1 MSLVPSNKN
10 NPCPICEDATGKCRQ
25 GQEDPDYWQCMLYAD
40 ARKGEIH
47 NGFKCIGHTRDRLWG
62 QFKLVTSQEWS
73 DQQRLDWQRENQ
85 RRQQQKAK
93 ADDERRRRSLSA
105 EERHEQYTQLLGEL
119 SLHPDDRADLVR
131 RGFTDVQIELCGFK
145 SIERYQRLQSCYS
158 ELLPGVSRGDRLIMA
173 NAGYL
178 CPVRNIDGLIVACQL
193 RLRTL
198 PTTESSRYR
207 WLSGDGQVLHLFPEG
222 CKSEG
227 ELPLAVHFPQHSLKR
242 GIGLCEGTGA
252 KPFLAAQRLG
262 IPFIGAAGG
271 LFASSQR
278 LLEIYLERLNCDRR
292 QEIIIP
298 IDGGDILNNQVL
310 ARWHRVVA
318 LVQKLGHSVKVAW
331 WGQLTK
337 NHPDIDELAS
347 LEAIEFITTKTFW
360 DIVNH
365 TKQQAERDEKLRQER
380 LKLEAEEAIYQSL
393 TTIQEKPWKEVNQE
407 LIDLE
412 GLGLEPGAIY
422 IVSSAKGTGKTKGLI
437 PIVGQYDSVLAWF
450 NRIALGREECNRIGL
465 SWKDELSVD
474 KGRKRGF
481 CSDSAP
487 QFAPHILGADGM
499 FLADECD
506 QVFNHNFG
514 DTCNK
519 DGKRPLIL
527 ATLQAHVDAAIAG
540 GGIALF
546 MSADVA
552 QKEIDYI
559 KALAP
564 EGCPV
569 RVIVNHYKPAKGDL
583 YFDLSPSPD
592 ARIEML
598 LADLEEDVPCFV
610 IDDIKNGVRGCKSIA
625 EYIRT
630 VHPEWASQII
640 EINSDTSGAP
650 EIIEF
655 LKSINEAS
663 KRVRLICCS
672 PSVVSG
678 ISIEN
683 GRFADG
689 VYGFFNGVLS
699 INEICQAIARVRG
712 ANAINIWAAQQG
724 LIYAAN
730 RATDPREIKSWYHR
744 NYEAN
749 CKHILGF
756 GVEYNPIIGE
766 WNSPH
771 FELYCKNAA
780 YRNLCME
787 KLRER
792 LYKRL
797 EQEGY
802 MIRAIAPSDSDMVKN
817 GLKQSWS
824 GIELAHA
831 KAIANAKIL
840 SDEELKIFQN
850 ASKQPTP
857 EEKLDLEKTF
867 LLKSFGQELIDA
879 TVFEHEE
886 SGEILTGFAA
896 MALKNE
902 RGVYRNQLEAFYL
915 LQSDL
920 GEAIAK
926 DLAEERK
933 QEAHGEG
940 RFCGDLR
947 WRTRQR
953 KAREFLGLHQFLDP
967 EKQWEPR
974 HYAELV
980 EKAKGNAGL
989 IKDTLNLSV
998 EKISGGQIFGEFI
1011 QQIGLSLQ
1019 KEWAPTQP
1027 GQKRFKLRRIDP
1039 ESWRYAQM
1047 YVQYKESLRHQES
1060 QDYVATEL
1068 PEGVTVESHQV
1079 PITPP
1084 YISIE
1089 SQGGGDRNPTAETP
1103 DFNTLPAACA
1113 SSEVAQGSCE
1123 EVSLGEAN
1131 CHIAESQGSTAQS
1144 VSIQELGVANDS
1156 SDALPLPLPQKP
1168 SIEVPNVTEDV
1179 SFCLESLSR
1188 LETNDITSQAQL
1200 IALWGEIE
1208 RRGQHCDSLLPGD
1221 FWVRA
1226 SSALGVAADALEQ
1239 KESRVESAVRLLKEA
1254 IGHGADTVRA
1264 VFARWS
1270 SFRRWEAILRLE
1282 ENSGEDMQRLMQVV
1296 PNWAQLMN
1304 SRAESELINTPN

>member
-1 MSLVPSNKN
+1 MANKPIPTTRN
-10 NPCPICEDATGKCRQ
+10 NECPICTDVSGKCRFI
-25 GQEDPDYWQCMLYAD
+25 DSLD
-40 ARKGEIH
+40 
-47 NGFKCIGHTRDRLWG
+47 G
-62 QFKLVTSQEWS
+62 QF
-73 DQQRLDWQRENQ
+73 
-85 RRQQQKAK
+85 
-93 ADDERRRRSLSA
+93 
-105 EERHEQYTQLLGEL
+105 
-119 SLHPDDRADLVR
+119 
-131 RGFTDVQIELCGFK
+131 ILCWT
-145 SIERYQRLQSCYS
+145 
-158 ELLPGVSRGDRLIMA
+158 
-173 NAGYL
+173 N
-178 CPVRNIDGLIVACQL
+178 
-193 RLRTL
+193 
-198 PTTESSRYR
+198 
-207 WLSGDGQVLHLFPEG
+207 SG
-222 CKSEG
+222 
-227 ELPLAVHFPQHSLKR
+227 A
-242 GIGLCEGTGA
+242 
-252 KPFLAAQRLG
+252 
-262 IPFIGAAGG
+262 
-271 LFASSQR
+271 R
-278 LLEIYLERLNCDRR
+278 LLEIVGEHRCVKESGPTNWATFVAVRETNPEDLARKRQERDLAKAREREELAKGALPVEHRDGAIRTLHRHFGLSVRHREDLRKRGLNDTQIESRLYFTINPNQEIPFGIPANLPGVRDNQIKAAAPGYACVSFAPGHKASGWQIRLDDATDNKYRWAKGERSIHLSNGELPITSAYPNEIKHSAIWAGEGISKPGIAANRLGVVVLGAAGANFAASPEQVDEHLAAASERLGGTK
-292 QEIIIP
+292 EIAFSP
-298 IDGGDILNNQVL
+298 DGGAVSNPHILKAYKRSWEL
-310 ARWHRVVA
+310 FS
-318 LVQKLGHSVKVAW
+318 KLGYHVKIAW
-331 WGQLTK
+331 WGQTSK
-337 NHPDIDELAS
+337 QHPDIDELDS
-347 LEAIEFITTKTFW
+347 LEAIEIITQKHFW

-365 TKQQAERDEKLRQER
+365 SRQQASRDEKLRQER

-393 TTIQEKPWKEVNQE
+393 ITIQEKPWKEVNQE

-412 GLGLEPGAIY
+412 GIGLEPGAIY
-422 IVSSAKGTGKTKGLI
+422 IISSAKGTGKTKGLI
-437 PIVGQYDSVLAWF
+437 PIVGEYDRVLAWF

-465 SWKDELSVD
+465 TWKDDLSVD
-474 KGRKRGF
+474 KGKKRGF

-514 DTCNK
+514 DTCNR

-527 ATLQAHVDAAIAG
+527 ATLQAHIDAAIAG

-583 YFDLSPSPD
+583 YFDLSPLPD

-598 LADLEEDVPCFV
+598 LADLEEDIPCFV
-610 IDDIKNGVRGCKSIA
+610 VDDIKNGVRGCKSIA

-630 VHPEWASQII
+630 VHPEWASEII

-655 LKSINEAS
+655 LKNINEAS

-683 GRFADG
+683 ARFADG
-689 VYGFFNGVLS
+689 VYGFFNGVLT
-699 INEICQAIARVRG
+699 INEICQAIDRVRG
-712 ANAINIWAAQQG
+712 ANVANIWAAEQG
-724 LIYAAN
+724 LVYAAN

-771 FELYCKNAA
+771 FELYCKNSA

-802 MIRAIAPSDSDMVKN
+802 MIKCIAPSDSDMVKN

-824 GIELAHA
+824 GIELVHA
-831 KAIANAKIL
+831 LGVDNAKIL

-857 EEKLDLEKTF
+857 EEKLDLEKTY
-867 LLKSFGQELIDA
+867 LLKSFGQELIEA

-886 SGEILTGFAA
+886 SGQILTGFAA
-896 MALKNE
+896 MSLKNE
-902 RGVYRNQLEAFYL
+902 RGVYRNRLEAFYL
-915 LQSDL
+915 LQADL

-953 KAREFLGLHQFLDP
+953 KAREFLGLHQFLVP

-980 EKAKGNAGL
+980 QKAKKNSGL
-989 IKDTLNLSV
+989 VRDALNLSV
-998 EKISGGQIFGEFI
+998 DKISGGQIFGEFM
-1011 QQIGLSLQ
+1011 QQIGLSLK

-1027 GQKRFKLRRIDP
+1027 GQKRFKLRQIDP

-1047 YVQYKESLRHQES
+1047 YVAYRQSLKSEVQEEGAQVEDWPPTVTLAESL
-1060 QDYVATEL
+1060 
-1068 PEGVTVESHQV
+1068 
-1079 PITPP
+1079 ITPP

-1089 SQGGGDRNPTAETP
+1089 SQRGGDQNSTAETP
-1103 DFNTLPAACA
+1103 NFDILSADCA
-1113 SSEVAQGSCE
+1113 SFEVSQGSASEVSQEIGRN
-1123 EVSLGEAN
+1123 EAN
-1131 CHIAESQGSTAQS
+1131 CHIPESQGT
-1144 VSIQELGVANDS
+1144 VSELAI
-1156 SDALPLPLPQKP
+1156 ALPFCE
-1168 SIEVPNVTEDV
+1168 SIEQFALVIEDYSNEVIEDAIAFAGSQPRRQQLSQWLAELAQPSTEPEV
-1179 SFCLESLSR
+1179 QEAASHPLLSSYR
-1188 LETNDITSQAQL
+1188 E
-1200 IALWGEIE
+1200 
-1208 RRGQHCDSLLPGD
+1208 GD
-1221 FWVRA
+1221 RVWFFHP
-1226 SSALGVAADALEQ
+1226 DCEQ
-1239 KESRVESAVRLLKEA
+1239 KWLEGVVEFVTQSLVRVRSEFFGRMIENSYEIAP
-1254 IGHGADTVRA
+1254 G
-1264 VFARWS
+1264 
-1270 SFRRWEAILRLE
+1270 RWELA
-1282 ENSGEDMQRLMQVV
+1282 
-1296 PNWAQLMN
+1296 
-1304 SRAESELINTPN
+1304 T

>member
-1 MSLVPSNKN
+1 MANKPIPTSRN
-10 NPCPICEDATGKCRQ
+10 NECPICTDVSGKCRFIDSSDGEFILCWTNSGARLLEIISGHRCVKEARGENWATFVVVGEANLEDLARKRQ
-25 GQEDPDYWQCMLYAD
+25 ERELAKAREREELAKGALPIEDRDRAIRTLHRHFGLSARHQEDLTKRGLTDSQIDNRLYFT
-40 ARKGEIH
+40 I
-47 NGFKCIGHTRDRLWG
+47 NPN
-62 QFKLVTSQEWS
+62 QEVPFGIPA
-73 DQQRLDWQRENQ
+73 N
-85 RRQQQKAK
+85 
-93 ADDERRRRSLSA
+93 
-105 EERHEQYTQLLGEL
+105 
-119 SLHPDDRADLVR
+119 
-131 RGFTDVQIELCGFK
+131 
-145 SIERYQRLQSCYS
+145 
-158 ELLPGVSRGDRLIMA
+158 LPGVRDGQIKAASPGYACVSFDSQGRATGWQIRL
-173 NAGYL
+173 
-178 CPVRNIDGLIVACQL
+178 DGA
-193 RLRTL
+193 TDNK
-198 PTTESSRYR
+198 YR
-207 WLSGDGQVLHLFPEG
+207 WAKGEQSIHLS
-222 CKSEG
+222 SG
-227 ELPLAVHFPQHSLKR
+227 ELPITSAYPVSDVTHPA
-242 GIGLCEGTGA
+242 IWACEGISKPGIAANRRGA
-252 KPFLAAQRLG
+252 V
-262 IPFIGAAGG
+262 FIGAASANFATSPEQVEEHLAAASEHLGG
-271 LFASSQR
+271 TK
-278 LLEIYLERLNCDRR
+278 
-292 QEIIIP
+292 EIIFTP
-298 IDGGDILNNQVL
+298 DGGAVGNPNILKAYKRSWEL
-310 ARWHRVVA
+310 FS
-318 LVQKLGHSVKVAW
+318 KLGYQVTIAW

-337 NHPDIDELAS
+337 NHPDIDELDS
-347 LEAIEFITTKTFW
+347 LKAIEFITTKRFW
-360 DIVNH
+360 DIVSH

-393 TTIQEKPWKEVNQE
+393 VTIQDKPWKEVNQP

-465 SWKDELSVD
+465 TWKDDLSVD

-527 ATLQAHVDAAIAG
+527 ATLQAHIDAAIAG

-569 RVIVNHYKPAKGDL
+569 RVIVNRYKPAKGDL
-583 YFDLSPSPD
+583 YFDLSPTPD

-598 LADLEEDVPCFV
+598 LADLEKGIPCFA

-630 VHPEWASQII
+630 VHPEWASEIV

-655 LKSINEAS
+655 LKNINEAS

-689 VYGFFNGVLS
+689 VYGFFNGVLT

-712 ANAINIWAAQQG
+712 ANSINIWAAEQG
-724 LIYAAN
+724 LVYAAN
-730 RATDPREIKSWYHR
+730 RATDPREIKAWYHR

-771 FELYCKNAA
+771 FELYCKNSA

-792 LYKRL
+792 LYNRL

-802 MIRAIAPSDSDMVKN
+802 MIRAIAPSDSDMVKG

-840 SDEELKIFQN
+840 SDEELKLLQN

-879 TVFEHEE
+879 TVFEHKE
-886 SGEILTGFAA
+886 SGEVLTGFAA

-915 LQSDL
+915 LQADL
-920 GEAIAK
+920 SEAIAK

-980 EKAKGNAGL
+980 QKAKNNAGL

-998 EKISGGQIFGEFI
+998 EKISGGQIFGEFM

-1039 ESWRYAQM
+1039 ESWRYVQM
-1047 YVQYKESLRHQES
+1047 YVQYKESLRQQES

-1068 PEGVTVESHQV
+1068 TEGVTVESHQV

-1089 SQGGGDRNPTAETP
+1089 SQKGGDRNSTAETP

-1123 EVSLGEAN
+1123 DVSLGQAN

-1144 VSIQELGVANDS
+1144 VSIQELGVANDT
-1156 SDALPLPLPQKP
+1156 SDALPVPQKP
-1168 SIEVPNVTEDV
+1168 SVEVSNLTEDAN
-1179 SFCLESLSR
+1179 FCLESLSK
-1188 LETNDITSQAQL
+1188 LESVESYGAVSQAQL
-1200 IALWGEIE
+1200 IALWGEME
-1208 RRGQHCDSLLPGD
+1208 RRGQCCESLLPRD
-1221 FWVRA
+1221 FWERA
-1226 SSALGVAADALEQ
+1226 SSAIGVAADALEA
-1239 KESRVESAVRLLKEA
+1239 KENQLESAARLLQQA
-1254 IGHGADTVRA
+1254 IAHGADTIRSVLG
-1264 VFARWS
+1264 RWTS
-1270 SFRRWEAILRLE
+1270 LERWQAILRLE
-1282 ENSGEDMQRLMQVV
+1282 ENCAEDMQRLMQVA
-1296 PNWAQLMN
+1296 PNWAQWC
-1304 SRAESELINTPN
+1304 EG